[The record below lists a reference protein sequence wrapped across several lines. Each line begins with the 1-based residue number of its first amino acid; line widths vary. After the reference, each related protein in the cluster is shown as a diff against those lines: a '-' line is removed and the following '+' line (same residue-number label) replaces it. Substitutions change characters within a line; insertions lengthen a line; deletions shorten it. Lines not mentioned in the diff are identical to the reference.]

1 MRMMKGV
8 NELLFQTLRLLTSL
22 EVWNYRSWLRRAMHP
37 VVGVVEAGE
46 AKQLAFYKNGK
57 KQLRLEAQ
65 DDVYVP
71 QRIES
76 RDDR

>member
-1 MRMMKGV
+1 MS
-8 NELLFQTLRLLTSL
+8 ELIGRT
-22 EVWNYRSWLRRAMHP
+22 MHP
-37 VVGVVEAGE
+37 NVGVVEAGE
-46 AKQLAFYKNGK
+46 PKQLSFYKNGK

-76 RDDR
+76 CDDR

>member
-1 MRMMKGV
+1 MS
-8 NELLFQTLRLLTSL
+8 ELIGRT
-22 EVWNYRSWLRRAMHP
+22 MHP
-37 VVGVVEAGE
+37 HVGVVEAGE
-46 AKQLAFYKNGK
+46 PKQLSFYKNGK

>member
-1 MRMMKGV
+1 
-8 NELLFQTLRLLTSL
+8 
-22 EVWNYRSWLRRAMHP
+22 MHP
-37 VVGVVEAGE
+37 VVGVVAAGE
-46 AKQLAFYKNGK
+46 AKPLSFYKNSK
-57 KQLRLEAQ
+57 TQRRLEAQ

>member
-1 MRMMKGV
+1 
-8 NELLFQTLRLLTSL
+8 
-22 EVWNYRSWLRRAMHP
+22 MHP
-37 VVGVVEAGE
+37 NVGVVEAGE
-46 AKQLAFYKNGK
+46 PKQLSFYKNGK

>member
-1 MRMMKGV
+1 MS
-8 NELLFQTLRLLTSL
+8 ELIGRT
-22 EVWNYRSWLRRAMHP
+22 MHP
-37 VVGVVEAGE
+37 NVGVVEAGE
-46 AKQLAFYKNGK
+46 PKQLSFYKNGK

>member
-1 MRMMKGV
+1 M
-8 NELLFQTLRLLTSL
+8 LFQTLRLLTTL
-22 EVWNYRSWLRRAMHP
+22 VVTIVRADWKN
-37 VVGVVEAGE
+37 E
-46 AKQLAFYKNGK
+46 AKQLSFYKNGK

>member
-1 MRMMKGV
+1 
-8 NELLFQTLRLLTSL
+8 
-22 EVWNYRSWLRRAMHP
+22 MHP

-46 AKQLAFYKNGK
+46 AKQLSFYKNGK

-76 RDDR
+76 RDDRYLKAIV

>member
-1 MRMMKGV
+1 MS
-8 NELLFQTLRLLTSL
+8 ELIGRT
-22 EVWNYRSWLRRAMHP
+22 MHP
-37 VVGVVEAGE
+37 NVGVVEAGE
-46 AKQLAFYKNGK
+46 PKQLSFYKNGK

-71 QRIES
+71 QRIEC

>member
-1 MRMMKGV
+1 
-8 NELLFQTLRLLTSL
+8 
-22 EVWNYRSWLRRAMHP
+22 MHP
-37 VVGVVEAGE
+37 VLGVVEAGE
-46 AKQLAFYKNGK
+46 AKQLSFYKNSK

-71 QRIES
+71 QRIEC

>member
-1 MRMMKGV
+1 MKFGDDPRLFHDADGSTKGV
-8 NELLFQTLRLLTSL
+8 VT
-22 EVWNYRSWLRRAMHP
+22 
-37 VVGVVEAGE
+37 
-46 AKQLAFYKNGK
+46 AFYKNGR

>member
-1 MRMMKGV
+1 MS
-8 NELLFQTLRLLTSL
+8 ELIERT
-22 EVWNYRSWLRRAMHP
+22 MHP
-37 VVGVVEAGE
+37 NVGVVEAGE
-46 AKQLAFYKNGK
+46 PKQLSFYKNGK